1 MEDKRD
7 LHLKAQELA
16 DCHAASDP
24 LAEMSALAGEVD
36 RQEAALKWLALTVL
50 HAVNANAKK
59 IELTLTPDGQAV
71 VTAKYREA
79 ILPSPGPEIGALI
92 MDSMRE
98 MIHAQDSDKAKLPL
112 AFGVRE
118 DSLTFD
124 VKIERKKNGAQE
136 LSLKFAD
143 E

>member
-1 MEDKRD
+1 MEDKRN

-16 DCHAASDP
+16 DCYATSDP
-24 LAEMSALAGEVD
+24 LGEMSALVNDVD

-59 IELTLTPDGQAV
+59 IELRLAPGGQAV

-79 ILPSPGPEIGALI
+79 VLPSPGGEIAGLI
-92 MDSMRE
+92 LDSVRE
-98 MIHAQDSDKAKLPL
+98 MIHAQDSDKAKLDL
-112 AFGVRE
+112 AFGVRG
-118 DSLTFD
+118 DSLTFQ
-124 VKIERKKNGAQE
+124 VKIERDKSGVQE
-136 LSLKFAD
+136 LSLKFG